1 MLTSIDVKVSSFFSL
16 HRPMSISSNSLFPT
30 VSTSASFDSIF
41 QVRSPTSRKTMM
53 DNIQTL
59 SGGIENLEAAL
70 QVHEQNAP
78 EEVSEEIFHLDGL
91 PQVSIDQ
98 LMQQFKPFRPPPA
111 PTPLDQTT
119 QPGQSSS
126 TQENMLEAPVKQRSW
141 STAVVVTESTDAS
154 GQRTYSAT
162 TAPMVEIQV
171 PAAETN
177 QEMDDVEIRQPFLER
192 MRQRQNTYIRH
203 RENKGNPD
211 MLAISVKRQ
220 RKLKMKKHK
229 YKKLMKRTRL
239 LRRKL
244 DRL

>member
-1 MLTSIDVKVSSFFSL
+1 
-16 HRPMSISSNSLFPT
+16 
-30 VSTSASFDSIF
+30 
-41 QVRSPTSRKTMM
+41 MM

-59 SGGIENLEAAL
+59 SSGIENLEAAL
-70 QVHEQNAP
+70 QIHEQNGP
-78 EEVSEEIFHLDGL
+78 EEVSEETFHLDGL

-98 LMQQFKPFRPPPA
+98 LMQQFKPFSPPPA
-111 PTPLDQTT
+111 PTPLNQTT
-119 QPGQSSS
+119 EPGTSSS
-126 TQENMLEAPVKQRSW
+126 QQENMLETPVKQRSW

-203 RENKGNPD
+203 RENKGHPD

-244 DRL
+244 DRT